1 MISVPAIVD
10 KIKAKVAQERERRP
24 WLDHVVRTVEH
35 YGEVKGSIQAGAVT
49 YFAFISFFPILA
61 LAFAV
66 IGFVARVYDGAESDL
81 VDAVN
86 NVLPGLVG
94 NGDGQIALSDIRD
107 SAPGILSVGI
117 VVVLYSGLGWLSSMR
132 DALTV
137 VFVLPD
143 REQPSFVIGKV
154 RDLAALAALGV
165 ILILSVGV
173 SGVVRGA
180 SQQILDWVGLG
191 SGMDWLLFVLAI
203 VVGMAANALLFF
215 ALFEILANP
224 DDVPRRAVW
233 SGAVLGSV
241 GFEVLKQ
248 VSQLLLQSTA
258 SSPAFQAFGI
268 ALILVVWIN
277 YFSRVVM
284 YAASWAYVH
293 PAARAMRPVPEER
306 VQGPSSPP
314 LPWRDRLA
322 ADREEES
329 AAVRWATPFAVGSA
343 ATLALVAV
351 LRKKE
356 R

>member
-10 KIKAKVAQERERRP
+10 KIKAKVARERERRP

-35 YGEVKGSIQAGAVT
+35 YGGVKGSIQAGAVT
-49 YFAFISFFPILA
+49 YFAFISFFPVLA

-94 NGDGQIALSDIRD
+94 DGDGQIALSDIRD
-107 SAPGILSVGI
+107 SAPGILSIGI

-143 REQPSFVIGKV
+143 REQPNFFVGKA
-154 RDLAALAALGV
+154 RDLLALATLGV
-165 ILILSVGV
+165 ILVLSVGV
-173 SGVVRGA
+173 TGIVRGA
-180 SQQILDWVGLG
+180 SEQILDWVGLG
-191 SGMDWLLFVLAI
+191 SGMDWLLFVLAV

-241 GFEVLKQ
+241 GFEALKQ

-293 PAARAMRPVPEER
+293 PAARAMRPVLDEH

-314 LPWRDRLA
+314 LQWRDRLA

-329 AAVRWATPFAVGSA
+329 TAVRWATPFAVGSA

>member
-1 MISVPAIVD
+1 MPAIVD
-10 KIKAKVAQERERRP
+10 KVKGKVARERERRP
-24 WLDHVVRTVEH
+24 WLDHAVRTQEH
-35 YGEVKGSIQAGAVT
+35 YSAVKGSIQAGAVT

-61 LAFAV
+61 LSFAV

-86 NVLPGLVG
+86 GVLPGLVG

-132 DALTV
+132 DALSV
-137 VFVLPD
+137 LFVLPD
-143 REQPSFVIGKV
+143 REQPNFVVGKL
-154 RDLAALAALGV
+154 RDLIALATLGL
-165 ILILSVGV
+165 ILMLSVGV
-173 SGVVRGA
+173 SGIVRGA
-180 SQQILDWVGLG
+180 SQEILDWVGLG
-191 SGMDWLLFVLAI
+191 SGMDWLLYVLA
-203 VVGMAANALLFF
+203 VVIGMAANALLFF
-215 ALFEILANP
+215 ALFEILASP

-233 SGAVLGSV
+233 SGAVLGAV
-241 GFEVLKQ
+241 GFEILKQ

-258 SSPAFQAFGI
+258 HSPAFQAFGI

-284 YAASWAYVH
+284 YAAAWAYTH
-293 PAARAMRPVPEER
+293 PAARALRPAPEQK

-314 LPWRDRLA
+314 LAWRDRLA

-329 AAVRWATPFAVGSA
+329 AAVRWATPMAVGSA

-351 LRKKE
+351 LKKRE
-356 R
+356 RD